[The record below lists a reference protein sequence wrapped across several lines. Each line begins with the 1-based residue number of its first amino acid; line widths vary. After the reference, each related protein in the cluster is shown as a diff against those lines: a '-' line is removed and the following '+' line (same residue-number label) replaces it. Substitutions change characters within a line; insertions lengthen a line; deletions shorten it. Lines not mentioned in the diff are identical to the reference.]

1 VAVVAAAVVVAVAA
15 VADCQPLPAREQRVN
30 RRARQTCALTIE
42 GMKFLVLAI
51 ALLAA
56 RPADACGVAV
66 FGSPSSSSD
75 VPPAPPPPEPENR
88 HLATKIIGG
97 LLVLSVM
104 SRWIVAMPRR
114 VIA

>member
-1 VAVVAAAVVVAVAA
+1 
-15 VADCQPLPAREQRVN
+15 
-30 RRARQTCALTIE
+30 
-42 GMKFLVLAI
+42 MKVLVLAI
-51 ALLAA
+51 ALAISLLAA
-56 RPADACGVAV
+56 RPAEACGVAV
-66 FGSPSSSSD
+66 FGTSSSSEA
-75 VPPAPPPPEPENR
+75 PPEPAPPPPEER

>member
-1 VAVVAAAVVVAVAA
+1 
-15 VADCQPLPAREQRVN
+15 
-30 RRARQTCALTIE
+30 
-42 GMKFLVLAI
+42 MKFLVLAI

-66 FGSPSSSSD
+66 FGTSSSD
-75 VPPAPPPPEPENR
+75 AAPAPEPAPPPENR

-97 LLVLSVM
+97 LLVMSVM
-104 SRWIVAMPRR
+104 ARWMVAMPRR

>member
-1 VAVVAAAVVVAVAA
+1 
-15 VADCQPLPAREQRVN
+15 
-30 RRARQTCALTIE
+30 
-42 GMKFLVLAI
+42 MKFLVLAI

-66 FGSPSSSSD
+66 FGTSSSSEA
-75 VPPAPPPPEPENR
+75 PPAPAPAPPEDP